1 MGGHMSL
8 GSVMSLAFHLM
19 SGHLTLHPTQL
30 RQWWYNVVTTLVCA
44 APQPDCFTWRL
55 QTQRHLWAQH
65 DSECCW
71 LIAWGWQHGSCWLLF
86 QPGAKLAAAS
96 SLIQSWLASHR
107 LRAEQPR
114 REPARGRLQL
124 NSGRCS
130 TVINHHARDVTPDSE
145 IYEGKTNLMYVC
157 WNRTLQPL
165 CFSSIFIVLAKVV
178 LEN

>member
-1 MGGHMSL
+1 
-8 GSVMSLAFHLM
+8 M

-55 QTQRHLWAQH
+55 QTRRHVWAQH
-65 DSECCW
+65 DSEMLLAYCVR
-71 LIAWGWQHGSCWLLF
+71 LATRQLLLLF

-130 TVINHHARDVTPDSE
+130 TVINHHARDVTHQTARSTR
-145 IYEGKTNLMYVC
+145 GKPIWCTSAETVHC
-157 WNRTLQPL
+157 SR
-165 CFSSIFIVLAKVV
+165 FVLAVFS
-178 LEN
+178 LFLQN